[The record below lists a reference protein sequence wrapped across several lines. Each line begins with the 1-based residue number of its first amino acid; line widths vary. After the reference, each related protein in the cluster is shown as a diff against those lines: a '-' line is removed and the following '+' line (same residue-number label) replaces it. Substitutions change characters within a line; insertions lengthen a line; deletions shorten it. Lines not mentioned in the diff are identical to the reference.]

1 MSGKP
6 PNLICDTSFVGHLT
20 RRGRVRADYEGWDA
34 VIDRVEAG
42 DPAVSVV
49 TLAETRSGYLNAG
62 WGQSRMAQAERRL
75 GRFRLIPVQR
85 SHVHEW
91 ARLCVAARAHGI
103 ALSDNDL
110 WVAATANISGHDLVT
125 CDRDHVRIAPELT
138 IEVLYLQPPV

>member
-1 MSGKP
+1 MREKP

-20 RRGRVRADYEGWDA
+20 RRGRQPKGYEGWDP

-62 WGQSRMAQAERRL
+62 WSRPRMAHAERRL
-75 GRFRLIPVQR
+75 GRFRLIPIQR
-85 SHVHEW
+85 SHVDEW
-91 ARLCVAARAHGI
+91 ARLRVAARARGI
-103 ALSDNDL
+103 VLSDNDL

-125 CDRDHVRIAPELT
+125 CDRDHVRIAPELA